1 MRHFFL
7 SLLYMMLINSL
18 VQAQIQPS
26 TILEIES
33 SIDARSDHYQNS
45 ILKNYP
51 IRNVGPVIMSGRV
64 SDIAVHPHDSKIFYT
79 AFGSAGIFKTM
90 NSGNTMFPIFDHA
103 GGALGIGD
111 IVISDANPEVLWA
124 GTGENNSSRSTYAGT
139 GVYKSIDGGTSWEY
153 VGLRN
158 TQHIGRIIAHP
169 TDENIAWVGSMGA
182 LYSNN
187 EDRGVFKTMD
197 GGATWTKTLFINDS
211 TGVIDLAI
219 HPENPNVLWATAWE
233 RDRKAWNFKEGGIGS
248 GLYNSVDGGES
259 WTKIIAG
266 LPTGEHVGRMGIDIS
281 NSNPN
286 IMYLSIDN
294 QEQIQTERIIG
305 ADEITKHTFL
315 DISDKDFQKLDNKKL
330 NQFLRRNGFPEKYT
344 AASVKADVTKGEYA
358 PIALAEFLGDAN
370 SDLFNTEIVG
380 AEVYR
385 SIDGGSTWNKMNE
398 YKLDG
403 LYFSY
408 GYYFG
413 EIRVDPNNPDVVY
426 MLGVRFLK
434 STDGGRSWKQIAIN
448 QRVHSDHQALWIDPN
463 DSEHLLLGNDGGLYE
478 SHDGGENFIHHNT
491 AAVGQFY
498 TVNVDM
504 EEPYNIYGGLQDNGT
519 FKGSSTSNANREQP
533 WTRLFGGDGMHVAAK
548 PGNSDVIYVG
558 FQYGNYFRSVLS
570 EQSYNRISPQHD
582 VGEAKYRYN
591 WNTPVTISH
600 HHPEIIYFGSQR
612 LSRSMDEGKTWTAIS
627 PDLSNNLPNGDVP
640 YSTITT
646 IAESPLNFNV
656 IWVGTD
662 DGNIQLTRDAGVT
675 WSKVSTNLPQNR
687 WISEVHAST
696 FDEGTAFVSLNG
708 YREDE
713 FKTYIYKTSDYG
725 ETWTSLRGNLPDDV
739 VNIIVQDPVNPSIL
753 YTGLDHG
760 SYTTFDG
767 GVNWHYLSSKPN
779 VASYDMIIHPRDLD
793 LVIATHGRSIYVLD
807 IEPLHEIADR
817 LNERITGI
825 TPKPIRYS
833 GRWGSRNAEYE
844 AFNKPEVKLMYF
856 LAKDDNNQKVDIEIS
871 NEEGEIV
878 TTIKTVGQHGF
889 NTYIWNL
896 VISGTKDDLSFL
908 QKGMYTLTFKTK
920 RASHDVKF
928 EIK

>member
-1 MRHFFL
+1 
-7 SLLYMMLINSL
+7 
-18 VQAQIQPS
+18 
-26 TILEIES
+26 
-33 SIDARSDHYQNS
+33 
-45 ILKNYP
+45 
-51 IRNVGPVIMSGRV
+51 
-64 SDIAVHPHDSKIFYT
+64 
-79 AFGSAGIFKTM
+79 
-90 NSGNTMFPIFDHA
+90 
-103 GGALGIGD
+103 
-111 IVISDANPEVLWA
+111 
-124 GTGENNSSRSTYAGT
+124 
-139 GVYKSIDGGTSWEY
+139 
-153 VGLRN
+153 
-158 TQHIGRIIAHP
+158 
-169 TDENIAWVGSMGA
+169 
-182 LYSNN
+182 
-187 EDRGVFKTMD
+187 
-197 GGATWTKTLFINDS
+197 
-211 TGVIDLAI
+211 
-219 HPENPNVLWATAWE
+219 
-233 RDRKAWNFKEGGIGS
+233 
-248 GLYNSVDGGES
+248 
-259 WTKIIAG
+259 
-266 LPTGEHVGRMGIDIS
+266 
-281 NSNPN
+281 
-286 IMYLSIDN
+286 MYLSIDN

-315 DISDKDFQKLDNKKL
+315 DISDKDFQKLDNKQL

-385 SIDGGSTWNKMNE
+385 SIDGGTTWNKMNE

-434 STDGGRSWKQIAIN
+434 STNGGRSWKQIAIN

-582 VGEAKYRYN
+582 IGEAKYRYN

-656 IWVGTD
+656 VWVGTD

-713 FKTYIYKTSDYG
+713 FKTYIYKTSNYG

-739 VNIIVQDPVNPSIL
+739 VNIIVQDHTNYFICWIRPWL
-753 YTGLDHG
+753 
-760 SYTTFDG
+760 YTTFMAELITLFV
-767 GVNWHYLSSKPN
+767 VNQCCFRDDCS
-779 VASYDMIIHPRDLD
+779 PRD
-793 LVIATHGRSIYVLD
+793 
-807 IEPLHEIADR
+807 
-817 LNERITGI
+817 
-825 TPKPIRYS
+825 
-833 GRWGSRNAEYE
+833 
-844 AFNKPEVKLMYF
+844 
-856 LAKDDNNQKVDIEIS
+856 
-871 NEEGEIV
+871 
-878 TTIKTVGQHGF
+878 
-889 NTYIWNL
+889 
-896 VISGTKDDLSFL
+896 
-908 QKGMYTLTFKTK
+908 
-920 RASHDVKF
+920 
-928 EIK
+928 